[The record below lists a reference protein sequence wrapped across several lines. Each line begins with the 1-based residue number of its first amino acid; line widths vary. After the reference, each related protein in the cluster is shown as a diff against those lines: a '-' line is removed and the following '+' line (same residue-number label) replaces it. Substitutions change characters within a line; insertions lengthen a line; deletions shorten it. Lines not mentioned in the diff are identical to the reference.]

1 MLNIL
6 NMCYTYELLTSLP
19 QNSFWKLTHF
29 LLMALFFFQVMMPE
43 RVLGD
48 YGLNCSTAKAQ
59 APAQVGL
66 AYKNSGMLF

>member
-1 MLNIL
+1 
-6 NMCYTYELLTSLP
+6 
-19 QNSFWKLTHF
+19 
-29 LLMALFFFQVMMPE
+29 MMDD

-66 AYKNSGMLF
+66 AYKNSGEFHFVLLN